1 MEDIEIPKAFEFLQD
16 TYLSVMVVMVPLYI
30 ITAAFAGSE
39 AVDTGSQN
47 YLMYA
52 FLQSIQFV
60 VDIYVLLAG
69 VRLLLGEIVPA
80 FRGIAMKLVPDAI
93 PALDCPSSSL
103 TLPML

>member
-1 MEDIEIPKAFEFLQD
+1 MPKAFEFLQD

-60 VDIYVLLAG
+60 VGIYVLLAG

-80 FRGIAMKLVPDAI
+80 FRGIAMKLVPGAI